1 MLGGA
6 HIKSL
11 INAKLSNPNNEATLT
26 RVVNEI
32 QANLT
37 RRFTRER
44 VLRNMLDAH
53 FIINENKK
61 NRLASEFISKMT
73 GQNVSRNTIK
83 NFLNK
88 TNRNVVLTANGK
100 YRVTEKSQGQRLG
113 ELNRY
118 VFNSRNVRNA
128 FLKNLNSSGTKLKNA
143 NFYLSHSSKYNVKNA
158 NGKRFVKFKNV
169 PVPAPSVS
177 KKKRE

>member
-11 INAKLSNPNNEATLT
+11 INANLADPANVTTLT

-53 FIINENKK
+53 FIINDNKK
-61 NRLASEFISKMT
+61 NRLASELISIMNKEPL
-73 GQNVSRNTIK
+73 SRNSIK
-83 NFLNK
+83 TFLSK
-88 TNRNVVLTANGK
+88 PNRNIVLSANGK

-118 VFNSRNVRNA
+118 VFNSGNVRNA
-128 FLKNLNSSGTKLKNA
+128 F
-143 NFYLSHSSKYNVKNA
+143 FE
-158 NGKRFVKFKNV
+158 KFEQFWDETH
-169 PVPAPSVS
+169 
-177 KKKRE
+177 KRESLSVTVLEIQCQELERW

>member
-61 NRLASEFISKMT
+61 KQT
-73 GQNVSRNTIK
+73 GIRI
-83 NFLNK
+83 
-88 TNRNVVLTANGK
+88 
-100 YRVTEKSQGQRLG
+100 YI
-113 ELNRY
+113 
-118 VFNSRNVRNA
+118 
-128 FLKNLNSSGTKLKNA
+128 
-143 NFYLSHSSKYNVKNA
+143 
-158 NGKRFVKFKNV
+158 
-169 PVPAPSVS
+169 
-177 KKKRE
+177 